1 MTDMFSSSFM
11 DVEKQAAI
19 WLADRDRDDWTA
31 EDQARLDGWLAQSPA
46 HEIAYW
52 RLETAWARTE
62 RLAAL
67 RRPAQMSSDN
77 APARRSVLARIA
89 VAIGLVAVA
98 GLLAGS
104 YFSRG
109 KEQIFATG
117 IGGHKRVML
126 ADGSLV
132 ELNTDTVLRIVSGG
146 TTRKAFLDRGE
157 AYFKIAHDANRP
169 FVVFAGDHRVIDV
182 GTAFVVRRDPQR
194 LEVTLLEGRARFESL
209 GSAASKAVDLT
220 PGDEIVATTDRTAHA
235 HKPLAALANDLGW
248 RHDVL
253 VFDGT
258 TLADAAAEFNR
269 YSRVKLVIADT
280 KVARLTING
289 TFRTNNLQAFVDAT
303 QVVLGINVTTHKDE
317 IVISK

>member
-11 DVEKQAAI
+11 DIEKRAAN

-67 RRPAQMSSDN
+67 RRPGRET
-77 APARRSVLARIA
+77 PAEARTRRPVLARIA
-89 VAIGLVAVA
+89 VVIGLVVVA
-98 GLLAGS
+98 GLFAAN
-104 YFSRG
+104 YFLRAS
-109 KEQIFATG
+109 EQVFATG
-117 IGGHKRVML
+117 VGGHKRVTL

-132 ELNTDTVLRIVSGG
+132 ELNTDTVLRIVSGRA
-146 TTRKAFLDRGE
+146 TRKAFLDRGE
-157 AYFKIAHDANRP
+157 AYFRIAHDAGRP
-169 FVVFAGDHRVIDV
+169 FIVFAGDHRVVDV

-209 GSAASKAVDLT
+209 GPTASKAVDLT
-220 PGDEIVATTDRTAHA
+220 PGDEIVATTDRTARA
-235 HKPLAALANDLGW
+235 HKPLAALANGLGW

-258 TLADAAAEFNR
+258 TLVDAAAEFNR
-269 YSRVKLVIADT
+269 YSRVKLVVADA
-280 KVARLTING
+280 KVSRLTING
-289 TFRTNNLQAFVDAT
+289 TFRTDNLQAFVDAT
-303 QVVLGINVTTHKDE
+303 QVVLGINVIIHKDE

>member
-11 DVEKQAAI
+11 DIEKRAAN
-19 WLADRDRDDWTA
+19 WLADRDRDDWTT
-31 EDQARLDGWLAQSPA
+31 EDQVRLDGWLGQSPA

-52 RLETAWARTE
+52 RLETAWVRTE

-67 RRPAQMSSDN
+67 RRPGQET
-77 APARRSVLARIA
+77 PAGTRLRRPILARVAMVIGFVAA
-89 VAIGLVAVA
+89 VGLFA
-98 GLLAGS
+98 GN
-104 YFSRG
+104 YFFG
-109 KEQIFATG
+109 AKEQIFATG
-117 IGGHKRVML
+117 IGGHKRVTL

-132 ELNTDTVLRIVSGG
+132 ELNTDTVLRIVSGR

-157 AYFKIAHDANRP
+157 AYFRISHDARRP
-169 FVVFAGDHRVIDV
+169 FIVFAGDHRVIDV

-194 LEVTLLEGRARFESL
+194 LEVTLLEGRARFESF
-209 GSAASKAVDLT
+209 GDAASKAVDLT
-220 PGDEIVATTDRTAHA
+220 PGDEIVATTGRTIQAR
-235 HKPLAALANDLGW
+235 KPLAALANDLGW

-253 VFDGT
+253 VFDST

-269 YSRVKLVIADT
+269 YSRIKLVVADA

-303 QVVLGINVTTHKDE
+303 QVVLGINVINHRDE